1 MIGQTLTLRFP
12 GAVKDWTHPA
22 DYLWPPSIHS
32 WRVSQCEP
40 LEELIRREV
49 DDAAA
54 AGSEEGGGGGNRGIA
69 YLRAMIEDGAPGVSR
84 EPKDISD
91 TFVFASGDK
100 CRAYHPHIHGKPNHT
115 LLLVL
120 KGAKRVVTWP
130 ADQRDKL
137 YPFMPG

>member
-1 MIGQTLTLRFP
+1 MIRQTLILRFP
-12 GAVKDWTHPA
+12 DAVKDWTHPA

-32 WRVSQCEP
+32 WRVSQCKP
-40 LEELIRREV
+40 LKELIRREL

-54 AGSEEGGGGGNRGIA
+54 GLEGSGGVGKLGIK
-69 YLRAMIEDGAPGVSR
+69 YLRAMIEDDAPGISR

>member
-1 MIGQTLTLRFP
+1 MNALNGR
-12 GAVKDWTHPA
+12 
-22 DYLWPPSIHS
+22 LW
-32 WRVSQCEP
+32 
-40 LEELIRREV
+40 
-49 DDAAA
+49 
-54 AGSEEGGGGGNRGIA
+54 
-69 YLRAMIEDGAPGVSR
+69 IEDDGPKFSK
-84 EPKDISD
+84 EPKDLSD

-137 YPFMPG
+137 YPFMPGQLGRNDIGGGGGRLNYSPRIG